1 MKWISDYLSSS
12 SVNLGKD
19 ERKQRK
25 YVELL
30 AEIDRCNLCDLKN
43 RVCLPGTGTLDADI
57 VFVGEAPSKNRTYH
71 LTFGERSRRVFEL
84 ILAEM
89 GFTREE
95 VWATNVVK
103 CISPG
108 VRVGEPEL
116 CRRFLSKELAII
128 KPRFVVALGSTAS
141 RALLGRKGRPGDV
154 VKREFTVFC
163 MPHPMAAV
171 YDPSK
176 LRTLVSLAAKAK
188 VVYLLIRGGRRW
200 TSSLT

>member
-1 MKWISDYLSSS
+1 MKWISDYLASS
-12 SVNLGKD
+12 SVDLGKD
-19 ERKQRK
+19 EKKQK
-25 YVELL
+25 EYVELL

-43 RVCLPGTGTLDADI
+43 RICLPGTGTLDADI

-89 GFTREE
+89 GLSREE

-128 KPRFVVALGSTAS
+128 KPRLVVALGGVAS
-141 RALLGRKGRPGDV
+141 HALLGKPGKPGEV
-154 VKREFTVFC
+154 ARREWTVFC

-171 YDPSK
+171 YNPSK
-176 LRTLVSLAAKAK
+176 LHFVLSLAGRARTIYMRA
-188 VVYLLIRGGRRW
+188 RGE
-200 TSSLT
+200 TL